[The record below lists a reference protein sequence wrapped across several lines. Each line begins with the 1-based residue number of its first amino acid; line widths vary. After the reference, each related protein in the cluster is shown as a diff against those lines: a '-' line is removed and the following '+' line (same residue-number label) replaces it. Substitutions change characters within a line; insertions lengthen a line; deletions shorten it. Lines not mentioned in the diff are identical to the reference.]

1 MALKSTGRNL
11 SFDVLS
17 RNGSLDEE
25 EEAIFYRS
33 NSDPIQSNHH
43 NNDKPARRKRKKK
56 KKNTTTTHSSIPES
70 PANATVSNSFP
81 HNSRSK
87 NGETSGINGL
97 EFSYSQTV
105 LCPATTEVSDPEFQK
120 LRGTAELRQRPVN
133 GSAGG
138 VVGETQM
145 TSSRIEAE
153 DKEDSGVEAG
163 SVSKQRSEPNGN
175 AVPKLQTAESL
186 DWKRLMAE
194 DPNCEPF
201 FFFLYLF
208 LSYNLCLI
216 LNSSSASVFKNNC
229 SKTFPSDLFSVD
241 KSPVKYFMEEMSNG
255 NSLRSTTTLGNEKE
269 RERVYDTIFRLPWR
283 CELVF

>member
-11 SFDVLS
+11 SFDILS
-17 RNGSLDEE
+17 RNGSLDE

-70 PANATVSNSFP
+70 PTNATVSNSFP
-81 HNSRSK
+81 HNSSSK
-87 NGETSGINGL
+87 NGETSGINGSGL

-138 VVGETQM
+138 VVGETQT
-145 TSSRIEAE
+145 TSFRIEAE

-201 FFFLYLF
+201 FFVFVSLIQF
-208 LSYNLCLI
+208 GFDFKFFFFLCL
-216 LNSSSASVFKNNC
+216 
-229 SKTFPSDLFSVD
+229 
-241 KSPVKYFMEEMSNG
+241 
-255 NSLRSTTTLGNEKE
+255 
-269 RERVYDTIFRLPWR
+269 
-283 CELVF
+283 